1 MLIYTVCSK
10 RFKKVGFFRNTIAI
24 ITDKVLFVFES
35 DFKSRGANNNMFFLE
50 KFKGLQFL
58 WVEFVF

>member
-10 RFKKVGFFRNTIAI
+10 RFKKVGFFRNIAI

-35 DFKSRGANNNMFFLE
+35 DFKSRGANNNMFFI
-50 KFKGLQFL
+50 K
-58 WVEFVF
+58 V